1 MLKNE
6 SRVLSIISHV
16 TFLVFLAVC
25 ILPFILL
32 VSASLTD
39 QTAILVHGY
48 SFIPSVFSTAAY
60 EYLFA
65 RGTDILRA
73 YGVTVFITVVGTAI
87 GLAVCALLA
96 YPLSR
101 KETPHRNLIMFL
113 VFFTMLF
120 HGGLVPWYLVWTQL
134 FDIKNTIW
142 ALVFP
147 GLLTNGFYIM
157 LMRTFFQNTIPN
169 DLIESARLDGASE
182 YRILWSVVVP
192 LSTPVLA
199 TIGLFTAIMYWN
211 DWQNGMIYII
221 NPKLF
226 SIQNLLQRIMQD
238 IQFINANLGDRAGS
252 ALQQMPSESV
262 RMAIAVI
269 GSLPILLAYPFFQKY
284 FVKGIMIGA
293 IKG

>member
-1 MLKNE
+1 MKSE
-6 SRVLSIISHV
+6 SKVLTSISHLSF
-16 TFLVFLAVC
+16 FLFSAAC

-32 VSASLTD
+32 ISASLTD
-39 QTAILVHGY
+39 QNAILANGY
-48 SFIPSVFSTAAY
+48 SFVPSVFSTAAY

-65 RGTDILRA
+65 RGLEILRA
-73 YGVTVFITVVGTAI
+73 FGVTVFITVVGTAI
-87 GLAVCALLA
+87 GITICTLLA

-113 VFFTMLF
+113 VFFTLLF
-120 HGGLVPWYLVWTQL
+120 HGGLVPSYLVWTQL

-142 ALVFP
+142 ALIFP

-211 DWQNGMIYII
+211 DWQNGMIYIT
-221 NPKLF
+221 NPKYF

-238 IQFINANLGDRAGS
+238 IQFININLGDKAGG
-252 ALQQMPSESV
+252 AMQQMPSESV

-269 GSLPILLAYPFFQKY
+269 GSLPILLAYPFFQKH